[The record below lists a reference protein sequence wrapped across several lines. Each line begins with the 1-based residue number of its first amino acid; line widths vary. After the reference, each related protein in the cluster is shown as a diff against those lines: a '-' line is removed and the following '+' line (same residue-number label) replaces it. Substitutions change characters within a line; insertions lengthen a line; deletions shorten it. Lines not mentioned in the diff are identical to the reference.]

1 MSDVEKFSLGIDI
14 GGTFTDIVALGTQ
27 GSVTSTKVSSTP
39 DDYGRGISNGI
50 NALLSESSIKPATIE
65 NVVHAT
71 TVATNAILENKGAKT
86 ALITTEGFRDVLEL
100 RRIRIPEMYNLD
112 YEKPAP
118 LVPRKLRLEVKER
131 LGPKGDVRVPLDE
144 SRVRDVAARL

>member
-1 MSDVEKFSLGIDI
+1 M
-14 GGTFTDIVALGTQ
+14 
-27 GSVTSTKVSSTP
+27 
-39 DDYGRGISNGI
+39 
-50 NALLSESSIKPATIE
+50 
-65 NVVHAT
+65 HAT

-118 LVPRKLRLEVKER
+118 LVPRKLR
-131 LGPKGDVRVPLDE
+131 
-144 SRVRDVAARL
+144 